1 MLDHYGDEIN
11 RVLKKYYEARKG
23 ECDRCITRCNSFHS
37 YKYHTAVKHKLLSGF
52 IKTEFVSQYEKIF
65 GGMRLT
71 SARNKLKNPKT
82 IHEAVS
88 QLSTT
93 SDLNQTEQVEV
104 IQLLESPEHVS
115 NKRTVIKLT
124 QNSGKNKEDFCD
136 VPSSMDQKYN
146 SVQRQETE
154 RKKSDES
161 SAAASSVRVIFGVAN
176 IQTNAKKRDDLVSLK
191 PLIDNQFNQ
200 EQIYDV
206 ETSQLLQSSTGSEQ
220 VFTHQGNESQT
231 GRADLREVE
240 TGKSNSLIIK
250 SVKATLPKVDANS
263 GQMSSRK
270 KVLESPKRLLCPECG
285 ILLSSPTVLLMVNYA
300 TRI

>member
-23 ECDRCITRCNSFHS
+23 ECDRCITRCNSYHN

-82 IHEAVS
+82 IGDAVAPF
-88 QLSTT
+88 STT

-104 IQLLESPEHVS
+104 IQSFESPEHVS
-115 NKRTVIKLT
+115 NKSAVIKQA
-124 QNSGKNKEDFCD
+124 QNSGQNKEDFCGG
-136 VPSSMDQKYN
+136 PSSMD
-146 SVQRQETE
+146 SVQRQETDI
-154 RKKSDES
+154 KKSDEGIR
-161 SAAASSVRVIFGVAN
+161 SAASVRVTFGFAN
-176 IQTNAKKRDDLVSLK
+176 IQTNAKKRDELVFLK
-191 PLIDNQFNQ
+191 PLIGNLNNQK
-200 EQIYDV
+200 QIYNV
-206 ETSQLLQSSTGSEQ
+206 ETNQLLQSSTGSEQ
-220 VFTHQGNESQT
+220 GFTHQGNESQT

-240 TGKSNSLIIK
+240 TGKSNSLVINP
-250 SVKATLPKVDANS
+250 VKATLPKVDANS

-270 KVLESPKRLLCPECG
+270 KILESPKRLLCPECG
-285 ILLSSPTVLLMVNYA
+285 ILLRSSTVLLLVNHFA
-300 TRI
+300 RRI